1 MKKNVF
7 LLMALC
13 LNICVAYA
21 QKENPRGTY
30 KMTKLTGR
38 GGVEIDAPFDQYKI
52 CEEGMTISV
61 FVQSTSE
68 DEAECRFLLND
79 PIFFNYTGR
88 EPQGM
93 DQHGS
98 QIYDSNGKEFTLR
111 WWSQIQNHPYIETN
125 SWAIEKYEREIY
137 SKQAKETR
145 NLLLDASQP
154 DANAPFSGRWNL
166 LGYARDTLNISLVL
180 KMAGKAEV
188 ENVSLLYMV
197 VRGGKTLWVQNVP
210 NNRQM
215 EFQTKTQNSHNIG
228 KKTIVLSN
236 RKYDVNWVDDDTF
249 YYKDERGGYCVWRRN
264 TSNTTLYSI
273 MLAAFRKVNNQ
284 HRPISTKELQ
294 ESDPTSG
301 IPASE
306 SDSIYDAP
314 NVSLPQFPGGS
325 NAMQEF
331 LGRELHYPTNGNR
344 MRMTGRVMVQYV
356 VEKDGAISHCKVVM
370 NTVKP
375 QGTAESYGLS
385 ESKFNELVEINKKDF
400 ETEALRAVLNMP
412 RWQPGVHKEQDKEER
427 VRVKLNVPVNFKL
440 Q

>member
-13 LNICVAYA
+13 LNIFVAYA

-61 FVQSTSE
+61 FVRPTSE
-68 DEAECRFLLND
+68 DEAECNFVIND
-79 PIFFNYTGR
+79 PIVFNYTGLA
-88 EPQGM
+88 PQGGDM
-93 DQHGS
+93 HGS

-154 DANAPFSGRWNL
+154 DANAPFSGRWKM
-166 LGYARDTLNISLVL
+166 LGYLRDTLNISSVL
-180 KMAGKAEV
+180 KMTEM
-188 ENVSLLYMV
+188 ENVPPRYMV
-197 VRGGKTLWVQNVP
+197 VRGGKALWFQKVP
-210 NNRQM
+210 NNSQTA
-215 EFQTKTQNSHNIG
+215 FQTKTQKSSNIG
-228 KKTIVLSN
+228 KNVFILSN
-236 RKYDVNWVDDDTF
+236 HKHDVNWIDDDTF
-249 YYKDERGGYCVWRRN
+249 CYKDERGGYSVWRRN

-273 MLAAFRKVNNQ
+273 MLTAFGMVNNQ
-284 HRPISTKELQ
+284 SRPISTKELRK
-294 ESDPTSG
+294 SDPTSG

-314 NVSLPQFPGGS
+314 NVSLPQFPGGEQALFDYVS
-325 NAMQEF
+325 KNVVYPKEAQEK
-331 LGRELHYPTNGNR
+331 GIS
-344 MRMTGRVMVQYV
+344 GRVFVSFI
-356 VEKDGAISHCKVVM
+356 VEKDGSISDVE
-370 NTVKP
+370 VKR
-375 QGTAESYGLS
+375 GIGGGCDE
-385 ESKFNELVEINKKDF
+385 
-400 ETEALRAVLNMP
+400 EA
-412 RWQPGVHKEQDKEER
+412 
-427 VRVKLNVPVNFKL
+427 VRVISAMPKWKPGKMKGEPVRVSYMMPINFRL